1 MKKNEVM
8 IGSRYMAKVSDKVTV
23 VRIDSE
29 SQYGGWNATNLM
41 TGREIRIRSAQRLRR
56 EARS

>member
-1 MKKNEVM
+1 MKKNEVK